1 VISEDVLLFHHAIS
15 KLWTLVQVFKML
27 LMFEVFLKRS
37 RYKRISIRWSV
48 SRLTV
53 HLVWVTKYRYKV
65 LTGDI
70 QKRCR
75 ELLIQVCDAEDVRIL
90 SGVVSKDHI
99 HIHVEYPPSVS
110 ISNLVKRMKG
120 RASRLLQKEF
130 PVLSKRYWGKHLWG
144 IGYGAWSTGNIT
156 EEIVQEYLKRHKS
169 SSNDTED
176 FKLD

>member
-1 VISEDVLLFHHAIS
+1 MRSFSKGVAMSEY
-15 KLWTLVQVFKML
+15 
-27 LMFEVFLKRS
+27 
-37 RYKRISIRWSV
+37 RYGGHTV

-75 ELLIQVCDAEDVRIL
+75 ELLIQVCDTEDIRIL
-90 SGVVSKDHI
+90 SGVVSKDHVHM
-99 HIHVEYPPSVS
+99 HIEYPPSVS
-110 ISNLVKRMKG
+110 LSNLLKRMKG
-120 RASRLLQKEF
+120 RTSRLLQKEYTE
-130 PVLSKRYWGKHLWG
+130 LSKRYWGKHLWG

-169 SSNDTED
+169 SSNDTEE

>member
-1 VISEDVLLFHHAIS
+1 MSDY
-15 KLWTLVQVFKML
+15 
-27 LMFEVFLKRS
+27 
-37 RYKRISIRWSV
+37 RYGGHTV

-75 ELLIQVCDAEDVRIL
+75 ELLIQVCDTEDVRIL

-99 HIHVEYPPSVS
+99 HMHIEYPPSVS
-110 ISNLVKRMKG
+110 ISNLVKRMKE
-120 RASRLLQKEF
+120 RASRLLHKEYTE
-130 PVLSKRYWGKHLWG
+130 LSKRYWGKHLWG

-169 SSNDTED
+169 SSNDTEA
-176 FKLD
+176 FKVD